1 MGPRNTDAVYVF
13 KGSRS
18 PSYLN
23 IPVSC
28 ILLGPVPEIPKA
40 IWTTELLYLRVKP
53 NLLNLEAGFAEKLT
67 LGLFTYLAVHQRHT
81 SHSIV
86 DSLTC
91 II

>member
-1 MGPRNTDAVYVF
+1 MGPRYTDTVYMF

-28 ILLGPVPEIPKA
+28 IMLGPVPEIPKA
-40 IWTTELLYLRVKP
+40 IWTTELLYLGLRP
-53 NLLNLEAGFAEKLT
+53 NLPNLEADFAEKLT
-67 LGLFTYLAVHQRHT
+67 LGLFTYLAVHQRHST
-81 SHSIV
+81 V
-86 DSLTC
+86 ADSLTC